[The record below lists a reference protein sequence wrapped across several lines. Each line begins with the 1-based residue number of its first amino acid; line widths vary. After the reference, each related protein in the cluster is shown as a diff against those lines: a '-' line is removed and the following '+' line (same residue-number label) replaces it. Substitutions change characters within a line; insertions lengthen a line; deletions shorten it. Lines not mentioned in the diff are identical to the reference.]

1 MPNDRRIGDETM
13 ELMDSDA
20 VHEELTRYFDSF
32 NIHEELTRYFDSF
45 NMDDLDKALTEGRTK
60 RGKHPNSQANLKKG
74 RRFLADDFATKE
86 ASRKGHETQSLFAA
100 LQKDDIEAAYRIIE
114 SGGE

>member
-13 ELMDSDA
+13 ELLDSDA

-32 NIHEELTRYFDSF
+32 N
-45 NMDDLDKALTEGRTK
+45 MDDLAKALTGGRTK

-74 RRFLADDFATKE
+74 RRFRADDFATKE
-86 ASRKGHETQSLFAA
+86 ASRKGL
-100 LQKDDIEAAYRIIE
+100 
-114 SGGE
+114 

>member
-13 ELMDSDA
+13 ELLDSDA

-32 NIHEELTRYFDSF
+32 N
-45 NMDDLDKALTEGRTK
+45 MDDIDKALTEGRTK
-60 RGKHPNSQANLKKG
+60 RGKHPNSRANLKKG
-74 RRFLADDFATKE
+74 RRFRADDFATKE

-114 SGGE
+114 SGGK

>member
-1 MPNDRRIGDETM
+1 MPNDRRIGDETT
-13 ELMDSDA
+13 ELECLSNV
-20 VHEELTRYFDSF
+20 VHEELTQM
-32 NIHEELTRYFDSF
+32 FDSF

-60 RGKHPNSQANLKKG
+60 RGNHPNSRANLKKG
-74 RRFLADDFATKE
+74 RRFRADDLATKE

-100 LQKDDIEAAYRIIE
+100 LQNDDFEAAYRIIE

>member
-1 MPNDRRIGDETM
+1 MSNDRRIGDETI
-13 ELMDSDA
+13 ELMDSAA
-20 VHEELTRYFDSF
+20 VLEEF
-32 NIHEELTRYFDSF
+32 TRYFDSF
-45 NMDDLDKALTEGRTK
+45 NMDDLAKALTEGRTK

-74 RRFLADDFATKE
+74 RRFRADDFATKE

-114 SGGE
+114 SGWE